1 MLSKFFESLQ
11 KAFAAPTEQ
20 EKLDDFI
27 TRQHPTSVGD
37 VEYWI
42 NVYDREQH
50 RQRSANFT
58 YNYR

>member
-1 MLSKFFESLQ
+1 MLYNLIEKVKQVFTSPS
-11 KAFAAPTEQ
+11 EQ

-42 NVYDREQH
+42 NVYDRKQYLE
-50 RQRSANFT
+50 RSSNFS
-58 YNYR
+58 YLYR